1 MSDFELIHRPAI
13 STAPV
18 RGASLRGSGAFAMK
32 AMAEG
37 TLIHILGRPGGE
49 DLGAT
54 LRDLFGGDANGIRS
68 FGPGQWLVVK
78 DEPTDHAVLQSA
90 FERLG
95 AHAFAVDQTHGR
107 IRIEV
112 SGSAVSSV
120 LAKGTAVDVEGLA
133 IGQSAMTMV
142 GHISVHLTRCASD
155 RFELTVLRGFGQS
168 LWDEVADM
176 SVDLR

>member
-13 STAPV
+13 ATVSVRGSTAF
-18 RGASLRGSGAFAMK
+18 SMK
-32 AMAEG
+32 ALPEG
-37 TLIHILGRPGGE
+37 TLVHILGKPGGE
-49 DLGAT
+49 DLEAT
-54 LRDLFGGDANGIRS
+54 LGNVFGNGANTVRA

-78 DEPTDHAVLQSA
+78 DEPTAHADLQAA
-90 FERLG
+90 FEKLG
-95 AHAFAVDQTHGR
+95 GKAFAVDQTHGR

-112 SGSAVSSV
+112 SGTSVATV

-142 GHISVHLTRCASD
+142 GHLSVHLTRCAAN

-168 LWDEVADM
+168 LWDEIADM